1 MKSPE
6 KYKMINL
13 YEKQSLILL
22 NNINNKYELKLSII
36 DNFNTHMRRSEFILV
51 DNEND
56 KEIKLPKTINSLLQP
71 LYFEYSMYGYFIEYN
86 SEEYIR
92 IQLGINMIK
101 SLYNII

>member
-6 KYKMINL
+6 KYKMINEC
-13 YEKQSLILL
+13 EKQSLIYL
-22 NNINNKYELKLSII
+22 NDINNKYTLKLSII

-56 KEIKLPKTINSLLQP
+56 NEISLPKTISLLLRP
-71 LYFEYSMYGYFIEYN
+71 LYFEYAMYSYFIEYN
-86 SEEYIR
+86 SKEYI
-92 IQLGINMIK
+92 QVELGINMIK